1 MAALIDLPETER
13 GITFHRVPAGNETL
27 KKEWLVKIKC
37 NLPKL
42 SCCFVCSNH
51 FEPNCF
57 QVNYRHEFLGGSSR
71 RGRLKETAVPTIFCH
86 KKTKEKRQTSEMRRQ
101 KAERH
106 EFFAYC
112 FQWRTK
118 IIKSLQCSL
127 SFTSSYSTQKNSLN
141 CFVRTNLHN
150 CNTGTIQ
157 HSKRDFPV
165 LNHFLTLTP
174 VTHPHEA
181 AHKHMALFTSQPR
194 LQVSHIRHYRK

>member
-1 MAALIDLPETER
+1 MPGCVAVGCSNRSPRDTER

-42 SCCFVCSNH
+42 SCCIVCSNH

-86 KKTKEKRQTSEMRRQ
+86 KKTKEKRQTSETRRQ

-112 FQWRTK
+112 FQWPTK
-118 IIKSLQCSL
+118 IIKESLQCSL
-127 SFTSSYSTQKNSLN
+127 SFTSSYSTQKTVS
-141 CFVRTNLHN
+141 
-150 CNTGTIQ
+150 I
-157 HSKRDFPV
+157 
-165 LNHFLTLTP
+165 
-174 VTHPHEA
+174 
-181 AHKHMALFTSQPR
+181 ALFRPICTIATLAPFSIPNTIF
-194 LQVSHIRHYRK
+194 LC